1 MADSK
6 RKLTVSAR
14 NQRYGGKLSF
24 KETLNALQYLPPFIK
39 MIWETNRSM
48 TLGNII
54 LRLIAALGPVTKLYL
69 GKLIIDEIIALQGS
83 EGGDMTLLWIYV
95 GAELGIVLLE
105 ALFNRIISLLDALL
119 GDLFSNETSE
129 RLIAQAAKLDLPF
142 FEDSK
147 FYDKLER
154 ARRQTTSRTVLLSQI
169 LMQIQSIVSIIALG
183 VGLVIFSPWLII
195 LLIIAVIPGFVS
207 ELHFNQR
214 SYSLSRNWTPERREL
229 DYLRFVGASDET
241 AKEVKIF
248 GLADFIKNRFAK
260 VAHDYYLSNRS
271 LAIQRASYGFLF
283 NSIGN
288 LGYYGAYVIIILQAV
303 AGTITIGSLTFL
315 AGSFKGLRSQL
326 QGILTRF
333 SSIAQTALY
342 LQDLFDFLNM
352 KPGISSPVNARPVP
366 EKIKKG
372 FTFEGVSFAYPGT
385 DIYALKDVSFH
396 LHAGEKLALVGE
408 NGAGKTTLVKLLAR
422 LYDPSEGRILLDG
435 HDLKEYDLQQLRN
448 KVGVIFQDFVK
459 YQFTVSDNIAVG
471 QIAERENK
479 PLIIHAADQ
488 SLANTVISELK
499 GGYDQIL
506 GRRFEDGVDL
516 SGGQWQ
522 KVALGRAYMR
532 EAELLILDEPTAAL
546 DARAEY
552 EVFERF
558 SDLTK
563 GRTAVLIS
571 HRFST
576 VRMADRI
583 LVLEKG
589 RRIELGTHEELL
601 EEDGTYA
608 ELFHLQAQGYQ

>member
-1 MADSK
+1 M
-6 RKLTVSAR
+6 
-14 NQRYGGKLSF
+14 

-39 MIWETNRSM
+39 MIWETSPAM
-48 TLGNII
+48 TLANIL
-54 LRLIAALGPVTKLYL
+54 LRLLSALVPVTTLYI
-69 GKLIIDEIIALQGS
+69 GKLIIDEVILLNGNG
-83 EGGDMTLLWIYV
+83 GGDMSTLWLYV
-95 GAELGIVLLE
+95 GIELGVVLIA
-105 ALFNRIISLLDALL
+105 ALLSRIISLLDALL

-129 RLIAQAAKLDLPF
+129 RLIAQAARLDLPM

-154 ARRQTTSRTVLLSQI
+154 ARRQTTSRSVLLSQI
-169 LMQIQSIVSIIALG
+169 LLQVQDIISIISLG
-183 VGLVIFSPWLII
+183 IGLVVFNPWLII
-195 LLIIAVIPGFVS
+195 LLVIAVIPGFIS

-241 AKEVKIF
+241 AKEIKIF
-248 GLADFIKNRFAK
+248 GLADFVKSRFAK
-260 VAHDYYLSNRS
+260 LAHAYYLTNRK
-271 LAIQRASYGFLF
+271 LATQRAGYGFLF
-283 NSIGN
+283 SGVAN
-288 LGYYGAYVIIILQAV
+288 LGYYGAYVLIIIQAV
-303 AGTITIGSLTFL
+303 AGSISIGDLTFL
-315 AGSFKGLRSQL
+315 SGSFKGLRNRL
-326 QGILTRF
+326 QSILTRF

-352 KPGISSPVNARPVP
+352 EPKINSPKAPRPIP
-366 EKIKKG
+366 AQIQDG
-372 FTFEGVSFAYPGT
+372 FTFEKVSFAYPGT

-396 LHAGEKLALVGE
+396 LRAGEKLALVGE

-435 HDLKEYDLQQLRN
+435 YDLREYDLEALRQ

-471 QIAERENK
+471 QIAERENR
-479 PLIIHAADQ
+479 PMISHAANQ
-488 SLANTVISELK
+488 SLANTVIDNLK
-499 GGYDQIL
+499 GGYEQIL
-506 GRRFEDGVDL
+506 GRRFESGVDL

-558 SDLTK
+558 SDLTEGK
-563 GRTAVLIS
+563 TAVLIS

-589 RRIELGTHEELL
+589 RKIELGTHEELL
-601 EEDGTYA
+601 EADGTYA
-608 ELFHLQAQGYQ
+608 ELFQLQAQGYQ